1 MPAAEN
7 SPISGAEAA
16 VLLDYLS
23 DVPVVLIACSGGP
36 DSTALLWLAARWRKA
51 RKRGPKLVAVTVDH
65 GLRPESRREAA
76 AVAKFAR
83 SLGIAHRTLRWSGRK
98 PATGIQ
104 EAARAARYRL
114 LTEAA
119 RKAGSRCVLTAH
131 TLDDQAETLL
141 FRLARGSGVSGLA
154 GMDRHAPMPFAA
166 SRDILLIRP
175 LLQVPKQRL
184 VATLKSAKVPYAD
197 DPTNRDPRFARPRWR
212 TLMPAL
218 EEEGLSADR
227 LGTLARRVTR
237 LEWAMREVV
246 AVAARALA
254 PGDWTAGST
263 VNFAAGAFFGLPDEI
278 TLRLMGQA
286 IDGVGDEGPVELGKL
301 EALMEALHGARDTGR
316 FRRTLAGAVVTF
328 RGQMLTVERAPPRRA
343 SKRP

>member
-1 MPAAEN
+1 VSAAEN
-7 SPISGAEAA
+7 RPISLSESA

-51 RKRGPKLVAVTVDH
+51 RKRGPKFIAVTVDH

-83 SLGIAHRTLRWSGRK
+83 GLGIEHRVLRWSGRK

-104 EAARAARYRL
+104 EAARAARYKL
-114 LTEAA
+114 LADAA

-141 FRLARGSGVSGLA
+141 FRIARGSGVSGLS
-154 GMDRHAPMPFAA
+154 GMDRHAPMPGA
-166 SRDILLIRP
+166 RDILLIRP
-175 LLQVPKQRL
+175 LLQVAKRRL
-184 VATLKSAKVPYAD
+184 LATLKAAKVPYAD

-212 TLMPAL
+212 TVMPAL
-218 EEEGLSADR
+218 EQEGLSADR

-263 VNFAAGAFFGLPDEI
+263 ITFSAGAFFRLPEEI
-278 TLRLMGQA
+278 TLRLVGQA
-286 IDGVGDEGPVELGKL
+286 IDRVGDEGPVELGKL
-301 EALMEALHGARDTGR
+301 EALMQALHGASDSGR
-316 FRRTLAGAVVTF
+316 FRRTLAGAVVTI
-328 RGQMLTVERAPPRRA
+328 RGEALTVERAPPRRA

>member
-1 MPAAEN
+1 VSAAEN
-7 SPISGAEAA
+7 KPISGTEAA

-36 DSTALLWLAARWRKA
+36 DSTALLWLAARWRKSK
-51 RKRGPKLVAVTVDH
+51 KRGPKLIAVTVDH

-76 AVAKFAR
+76 AVARFAR
-83 SLGIAHRTLRWSGRK
+83 SLGVAHRTLRWSGRK

-104 EAARAARYRL
+104 EAARDARYRL
-114 LTEAA
+114 LAEAA

-141 FRLARGSGVSGLA
+141 FRIARGSGVSGLA
-154 GMDRHAPMPFAA
+154 GMDRHAPMPG
-166 SRDILLIRP
+166 SRDILLLRP
-175 LLQVPKQRL
+175 LLHVPKHRL
-184 VATLKSAKVPYAD
+184 LATLKAAKVPYAD

-218 EEEGLSADR
+218 AEEGLSADR
-227 LGTLARRVTR
+227 LATLARRVTR

-263 VNFAAGAFFGLPDEI
+263 ISFAARAFFRLPDEI
-278 TLRLMGQA
+278 TLRLIGQA
-286 IDGVGDEGPVELGKL
+286 IDRAGDEGPVELGKL
-301 EALMEALHGARDTGR
+301 EALMEALHGAADAGR
-316 FRRTLAGAVVTF
+316 FRRTLAGAVVTI
-328 RGQMLTVERAPPRRA
+328 RGEVLTVERAPPRRA